1 MIMIRNR
8 LSEKPA
14 AFGSSRW
21 LWGWFAFIYRPVRII
36 AIAKASDTKG
46 NTRVLLVLFVMVQ
59 FAIGGAIETLAA
71 ALCAT
76 GQRSSSGKPPRTH
89 SAEEKMF
96 DIQSLFIAE
105 NIMRVLASLLLATV
119 VIAFVNTCEGIDS
132 SRRLR

>member
-36 AIAKASDTKG
+36 AIAKASDTKR
-46 NTRVLLVLFVMVQ
+46 NTCVLLVLFVMVQ

-76 GQRSSSGKPPRTH
+76 GGYNALALENLTQRKRCSIFNRYLSQKTSCVCLQ
-89 SAEEKMF
+89 ACF
-96 DIQSLFIAE
+96 LQL
-105 NIMRVLASLLLATV
+105 
-119 VIAFVNTCEGIDS
+119 
-132 SRRLR
+132 